1 MTNAVTHVQ
10 SIHHMNIHMQN
21 NTATK
26 PLGLTEYPVLGTL
39 SLGAAHGY
47 DVFRF
52 LNDNLHDICHFGR
65 SQTYAVLTRL
75 QHEGLVSHEKVE
87 QENLPAKKV
96 FQLTPIGR
104 EIFNSWMQAPVAHIR
119 DLRVEFLV
127 KLFFAGLTA
136 SGVREKLLTEQLKV
150 CRRKTDR
157 LMELRRG
164 ARDSIETQALEYRIA
179 VVRATVEWL
188 KGLMD
193 SHSSS
198 IPPEGS
204 TREEM
209 Q

>member
-1 MTNAVTHVQ
+1 MTNAAMHVQ
-10 SIHHMNIHMQN
+10 SIHVMNIHAQN
-21 NTATK
+21 ITATR

-52 LNDNLHDICHFGR
+52 LNHNLHDICHFGR

-75 QHEGLVSHEKVE
+75 QHEGLVTHEKVE

-96 FQLTPIGR
+96 FQLAPIGR
-104 EIFNSWMQAPVAHIR
+104 EIFNSWVQAPVAHIR

-127 KLFFAGLTA
+127 KLFFSGLTP
-136 SGVREKLLTEQLKV
+136 SGVREILLTEQLKV

-157 LMELRRG
+157 LMALRRG
-164 ARDSIETQALEYRIA
+164 ARNFIEAQALDYRIA
-179 VVRATVEWL
+179 VVRATLEWL

-198 IPPEGS
+198 ARP
-204 TREEM
+204 
-209 Q
+209 